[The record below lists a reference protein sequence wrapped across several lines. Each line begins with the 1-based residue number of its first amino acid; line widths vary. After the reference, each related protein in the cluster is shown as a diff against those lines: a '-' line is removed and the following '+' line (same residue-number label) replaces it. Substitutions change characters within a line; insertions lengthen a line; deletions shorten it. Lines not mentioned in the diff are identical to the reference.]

1 MNVDRNMYSINH
13 PLADCVSVVSGP
25 GTYSG
30 GNSKELAFFNNKKW
44 VTEIIPE
51 FEDNV
56 EYETSLP
63 FEGDTRVYSYVPNQD
78 IELFLVNWGV

>member
-13 PLADCVSVVSGP
+13 PLADSVSVVSGP

-56 EYETSLP
+56 ETLV
-63 FEGDTRVYSYVPNQD
+63 GDTMVYEYVPNQD

>member
-30 GNSKELAFFNNKKW
+30 ENSKELAFFNNKKW

-51 FEDNV
+51 FQDHV
-56 EYETSLP
+56 ETLV
-63 FEGDTRVYSYVPNQD
+63 GDTRVYSYVPNQD
-78 IELFLVNWGV
+78 IELFLINWGV

>member
-1 MNVDRNMYSINH
+1 MNVDRNKYSISH

-30 GNSKELAFFNNKKW
+30 ENSKELAFFNNKKW

-51 FEDNV
+51 FQDHV
-56 EYETSLP
+56 ETLA
-63 FEGDTRVYSYVPNQD
+63 GDTMVYEYVPNKD
-78 IELFLVNWGV
+78 IELFLINWGV

>member
-13 PLADCVSVVSGP
+13 PLADRVSVVSGP

-30 GNSKELAFFNNKKW
+30 ENSKELAFFNDKKW

-51 FEDNV
+51 FQDHV
-56 EYETSLP
+56 ETLV
-63 FEGDTRVYSYVPNQD
+63 GDTMVYEYVPNQD